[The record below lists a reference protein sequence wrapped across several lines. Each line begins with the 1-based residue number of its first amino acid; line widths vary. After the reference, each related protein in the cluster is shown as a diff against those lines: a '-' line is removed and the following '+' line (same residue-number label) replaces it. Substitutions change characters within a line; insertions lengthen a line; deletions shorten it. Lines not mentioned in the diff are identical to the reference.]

1 MKGYLKN
8 KHMERVYLATGSNIG
23 DKSAHLAKALELIEG
38 YVGDIVQVSG
48 VYRTAAWGLEDQPE
62 FLNQAMAVDCN
73 LEPDTLL
80 LAVMDI
86 ERQMGRERR
95 IRWGERL
102 IDIDILFYGNLISQS
117 QRLTIP
123 HPFIQD
129 RNFVLQPLLE
139 IAPDFC
145 HPVLQKSIRE
155 LAAACPDPLK
165 VERI

>member
-1 MKGYLKN
+1 MMSN

-23 DKSAHLAKALELIEG
+23 DKSAHLTKALELIEV
-38 YVGDIVQVSG
+38 YVGDLVQVSG
-48 VYRTAAWGLEDQPE
+48 VYRTAAWGIEDQPE
-62 FLNQAMAVDCN
+62 FLNQVMAVDCN
-73 LEPDTLL
+73 LEPETLL
-80 LAVMDI
+80 LAVMEI

-102 IDIDILFYGNLISQS
+102 IDIDILFYGNLVSQS

-123 HPFIQD
+123 HPFIHE

>member
-1 MKGYLKN
+1 MMSN
-8 KHMERVYLATGSNIG
+8 KHMERVYLATGTNIG
-23 DKSAHLAKALELIEG
+23 DKSAHLDKALELIEV
-38 YVGDIVQVSG
+38 YVGDLVQVSG
-48 VYRTAAWGLEDQPE
+48 VYRTAAWGIEDQPE

-73 LEPDTLL
+73 LEPETLL
-80 LAVMDI
+80 LAVMEI

-102 IDIDILFYGNLISQS
+102 IDIDILFYGNLVSQS

-123 HPFIQD
+123 HPFIQE

>member
-1 MKGYLKN
+1 
-8 KHMERVYLATGSNIG
+8 ME
-23 DKSAHLAKALELIEG
+23 
-38 YVGDIVQVSG
+38 
-48 VYRTAAWGLEDQPE
+48 
-62 FLNQAMAVDCN
+62 
-73 LEPDTLL
+73 
-80 LAVMDI
+80 I

-102 IDIDILFYGNLISQS
+102 IDIDILFYGNLVSQS

-123 HPFIQD
+123 HPFIQE

-139 IAPDFC
+139 IAPDLC

>member
-1 MKGYLKN
+1 MSN
-8 KHMERVYLATGSNIG
+8 KQMERVYLATGSNIG
-23 DKSAHLAKALELIEG
+23 DKLAHLAKALELIEV
-38 YVGDIVQVSG
+38 YVGDLVQVSG
-48 VYRTAAWGLEDQPE
+48 VYRTAAWGIEDQPE
-62 FLNQAMAVDCN
+62 FLNQAMAVDSN
-73 LEPDTLL
+73 LEPETLL
-80 LAVMDI
+80 LAVMEI

-102 IDIDILFYGNLISQS
+102 IDIDILFYGNLVSQS

-123 HPFIQD
+123 HPFIQE

-145 HPVLQKSIRE
+145 HPVFQKSIRE
-155 LAAACPDPLK
+155 LAVACPDPLK

>member
-1 MKGYLKN
+1 
-8 KHMERVYLATGSNIG
+8 MERVYLATGSNIG
-23 DKSAHLAKALELIEG
+23 DKSAHLTKALELIEA
-38 YVGDIVQVSG
+38 YVGDLVQVSG
-48 VYRTAAWGLEDQPE
+48 VYRTAAWGIEDQPE

-73 LEPDTLL
+73 LEPEPLL
-80 LAVMDI
+80 LAVMEI

-102 IDIDILFYGNLISQS
+102 IDIDILFYGNLVSQS

-123 HPFIQD
+123 HPFIQE

-145 HPVLQKSIRE
+145 HPVLEKSIRE

>member
-1 MKGYLKN
+1 MPN

-62 FLNQAMAVDCN
+62 FLNQAMAIDCN

-123 HPFIQD
+123 HPFIQE
-129 RNFVLQPLLE
+129 RNFVLQPMLE

-145 HPVLQKSIRE
+145 HPGLQKSIRE

>member
-1 MKGYLKN
+1 MSN
-8 KHMERVYLATGSNIG
+8 KQMERIYLATGSNIG
-23 DKSAHLAKALELIEG
+23 DKSAHLAKALELIEV
-38 YVGDIVQVSG
+38 YVGGLVQVSG
-48 VYRTAAWGLEDQPE
+48 VYRTAAWGIEDQPE
-62 FLNQAMAVDCN
+62 FLNQAMAVDSH
-73 LEPDTLL
+73 LEPETLL
-80 LAVMDI
+80 LAVMEI

-102 IDIDILFYGNLISQS
+102 IDIDILFYGNLVSQS

-139 IAPDFC
+139 IAPDFF

>member
-1 MKGYLKN
+1 MMSN

-48 VYRTAAWGLEDQPE
+48 VYRTAAWGIEDQPE
-62 FLNQAMAVDCN
+62 FLNQAMAVNSN
-73 LEPDTLL
+73 LEPETLL
-80 LAVMDI
+80 LAAMDI

-102 IDIDILFYGNLISQS
+102 IDIDILFYGNLVSQS

-123 HPFIQD
+123 HPFIQE

>member
-1 MKGYLKN
+1 MSN
-8 KHMERVYLATGSNIG
+8 KQMERVYLATGSNIG

-48 VYRTAAWGLEDQPE
+48 VYRTAAWGIEDQPE
-62 FLNQAMAVDCN
+62 FLNQAMAVDSN
-73 LEPDTLL
+73 LEPETLL

-123 HPFIQD
+123 HPFIQE